1 MYCVAC
7 GQQLA
12 DTAAVCP
19 SCGTSVAGSHPLARA
34 ASSVSSWAVASLALG
49 VAGITAL
56 PLVGPILAIW
66 FAGNADREIAEAGG
80 TLSGKG
86 FADAGR
92 ILGIVGLVLA
102 GLFLLMLLFLLP
114 MLGYLFSNFR

>member
-1 MYCVAC
+1 M
-7 GQQLA
+7 
-12 DTAAVCP
+12 
-19 SCGTSVAGSHPLARA
+19 
-34 ASSVSSWAVASLALG
+34 ASLALG